1 VFWIGTA
8 SLVLAGVLL
17 ATGTRRYFSVQKV
30 LFALAVAGTL
40 VLVAVMLL
48 GSRDTFKANLH
59 KLTGLDYAGVVA
71 TAKQNGYVTG
81 SFNLGTSIKFLV
93 FPLLPLL
100 GAVQSIGLGG
110 EVKRVRRSQLF
121 GMLGTV
127 AATGILIALFD
138 GLAAKAFG
146 YEFQGAIGFNSISG
160 IADGS
165 TEASVGASPWFTV
178 LAGILTS
185 NVILATVIMATFVA
199 WIWFWVPAELAYTT
213 RTMIAWSFDRLAPD
227 RLGHVSERV
236 PHPGGGHR
244 PVDRRV
250 GGVHVADRLPQ
261 HRLPQPDRGPGG
273 GLGGGHG
280 GGHPVPADPARAVP
294 GLPGG
299 RVADRRGP
307 GDGGDGRPLAG
318 LLRPGAVPA
327 LERPD
332 RRRPDV
338 HPVPPVAGVLDRA
351 RHRRLRRR
359 LVPRHPGLPA
369 PPGDRRRP
377 RLPADPHRVM
387 AGEAPRPGWAAV
399 HDEAVALVA
408 EAGARGQVLRLV
420 GSTGIRLHCPPAAA
434 ALDRLG
440 RPAKDIDLVCR
451 HEDRKGLRRL
461 LEDRG
466 WRVDRDLLVAM
477 EGRRYAFSHPERGL
491 ELDVFVDRM
500 EFCHTIELRDRLAAR
515 ELTVPVEDLLLQKLQ
530 IVRQTVTDRMDAAAL
545 LATHP
550 VGESDDPGE
559 AIDPGYVAG
568 LLARD
573 WGFHHTAT
581 ANLAALRDEV
591 AGNGSAATV
600 RGRVDALLGAIEAAP
615 KSVRW
620 RARARVGERMQWWQ
634 DVDEREAVY

>member
-1 VFWIGTA
+1 
-8 SLVLAGVLL
+8 
-17 ATGTRRYFSVQKV
+17 
-30 LFALAVAGTL
+30 
-40 VLVAVMLL
+40 
-48 GSRDTFKANLH
+48 
-59 KLTGLDYAGVVA
+59 
-71 TAKQNGYVTG
+71 
-81 SFNLGTSIKFLV
+81 
-93 FPLLPLL
+93 
-100 GAVQSIGLGG
+100 
-110 EVKRVRRSQLF
+110 
-121 GMLGTV
+121 
-127 AATGILIALFD
+127 
-138 GLAAKAFG
+138 
-146 YEFQGAIGFNSISG
+146 
-160 IADGS
+160 
-165 TEASVGASPWFTV
+165 
-178 LAGILTS
+178 
-185 NVILATVIMATFVA
+185 
-199 WIWFWVPAELAYTT
+199 
-213 RTMIAWSFDRLAPD
+213 
-227 RLGHVSERV
+227 
-236 PHPGGGHR
+236 
-244 PVDRRV
+244 
-250 GGVHVADRLPQ
+250 
-261 HRLPQPDRGPGG
+261 
-273 GLGGGHG
+273 
-280 GGHPVPADPARAVP
+280 
-294 GLPGG
+294 
-299 RVADRRGP
+299 
-307 GDGGDGRPLAG
+307 
-318 LLRPGAVPA
+318 
-327 LERPD
+327 
-332 RRRPDV
+332 
-338 HPVPPVAGVLDRA
+338 
-351 RHRRLRRR
+351 
-359 LVPRHPGLPA
+359 
-369 PPGDRRRP
+369 
-377 RLPADPHRVM
+377 M

-408 EAGARGQVLRLV
+408 EAAARGQVLRLV

-550 VGESDDPGE
+550 VGESGDPGE
-559 AIDPGYVAG
+559 AIDPAYVAG

-581 ANLAALRDEV
+581 ANLAALRDEA

-600 RGRVDALLGAIEAAP
+600 RGRVDALLGVIEAAP

>member
-1 VFWIGTA
+1 
-8 SLVLAGVLL
+8 
-17 ATGTRRYFSVQKV
+17 
-30 LFALAVAGTL
+30 
-40 VLVAVMLL
+40 
-48 GSRDTFKANLH
+48 
-59 KLTGLDYAGVVA
+59 
-71 TAKQNGYVTG
+71 
-81 SFNLGTSIKFLV
+81 
-93 FPLLPLL
+93 
-100 GAVQSIGLGG
+100 
-110 EVKRVRRSQLF
+110 
-121 GMLGTV
+121 
-127 AATGILIALFD
+127 
-138 GLAAKAFG
+138 
-146 YEFQGAIGFNSISG
+146 
-160 IADGS
+160 
-165 TEASVGASPWFTV
+165 
-178 LAGILTS
+178 
-185 NVILATVIMATFVA
+185 
-199 WIWFWVPAELAYTT
+199 
-213 RTMIAWSFDRLAPD
+213 
-227 RLGHVSERV
+227 
-236 PHPGGGHR
+236 
-244 PVDRRV
+244 
-250 GGVHVADRLPQ
+250 
-261 HRLPQPDRGPGG
+261 
-273 GLGGGHG
+273 
-280 GGHPVPADPARAVP
+280 
-294 GLPGG
+294 
-299 RVADRRGP
+299 
-307 GDGGDGRPLAG
+307 
-318 LLRPGAVPA
+318 
-327 LERPD
+327 
-332 RRRPDV
+332 
-338 HPVPPVAGVLDRA
+338 
-351 RHRRLRRR
+351 
-359 LVPRHPGLPA
+359 
-369 PPGDRRRP
+369 
-377 RLPADPHRVM
+377 M

-408 EAGARGQVLRLV
+408 EAAARGQVLRLV

-550 VGESDDPGE
+550 VGESGDPGE
-559 AIDPGYVAG
+559 AIDPAYVAG

-600 RGRVDALLGAIEAAP
+600 RGRVDTLLGAIEAAP

>member
-1 VFWIGTA
+1 
-8 SLVLAGVLL
+8 
-17 ATGTRRYFSVQKV
+17 
-30 LFALAVAGTL
+30 
-40 VLVAVMLL
+40 
-48 GSRDTFKANLH
+48 
-59 KLTGLDYAGVVA
+59 
-71 TAKQNGYVTG
+71 
-81 SFNLGTSIKFLV
+81 
-93 FPLLPLL
+93 
-100 GAVQSIGLGG
+100 
-110 EVKRVRRSQLF
+110 
-121 GMLGTV
+121 
-127 AATGILIALFD
+127 
-138 GLAAKAFG
+138 
-146 YEFQGAIGFNSISG
+146 
-160 IADGS
+160 
-165 TEASVGASPWFTV
+165 
-178 LAGILTS
+178 
-185 NVILATVIMATFVA
+185 
-199 WIWFWVPAELAYTT
+199 
-213 RTMIAWSFDRLAPD
+213 
-227 RLGHVSERV
+227 
-236 PHPGGGHR
+236 
-244 PVDRRV
+244 
-250 GGVHVADRLPQ
+250 
-261 HRLPQPDRGPGG
+261 
-273 GLGGGHG
+273 
-280 GGHPVPADPARAVP
+280 
-294 GLPGG
+294 
-299 RVADRRGP
+299 
-307 GDGGDGRPLAG
+307 
-318 LLRPGAVPA
+318 
-327 LERPD
+327 
-332 RRRPDV
+332 
-338 HPVPPVAGVLDRA
+338 
-351 RHRRLRRR
+351 
-359 LVPRHPGLPA
+359 
-369 PPGDRRRP
+369 
-377 RLPADPHRVM
+377 M

-408 EAGARGQVLRLV
+408 EAAARGQVLRLV

-550 VGESDDPGE
+550 VGESGDPGE
-559 AIDPGYVAG
+559 AIDPAYVAG

-591 AGNGSAATV
+591 AGNGSAGTV

>member
-1 VFWIGTA
+1 
-8 SLVLAGVLL
+8 
-17 ATGTRRYFSVQKV
+17 
-30 LFALAVAGTL
+30 
-40 VLVAVMLL
+40 
-48 GSRDTFKANLH
+48 
-59 KLTGLDYAGVVA
+59 
-71 TAKQNGYVTG
+71 
-81 SFNLGTSIKFLV
+81 
-93 FPLLPLL
+93 
-100 GAVQSIGLGG
+100 
-110 EVKRVRRSQLF
+110 
-121 GMLGTV
+121 
-127 AATGILIALFD
+127 
-138 GLAAKAFG
+138 
-146 YEFQGAIGFNSISG
+146 
-160 IADGS
+160 
-165 TEASVGASPWFTV
+165 
-178 LAGILTS
+178 
-185 NVILATVIMATFVA
+185 
-199 WIWFWVPAELAYTT
+199 
-213 RTMIAWSFDRLAPD
+213 
-227 RLGHVSERV
+227 
-236 PHPGGGHR
+236 
-244 PVDRRV
+244 
-250 GGVHVADRLPQ
+250 
-261 HRLPQPDRGPGG
+261 
-273 GLGGGHG
+273 
-280 GGHPVPADPARAVP
+280 
-294 GLPGG
+294 
-299 RVADRRGP
+299 
-307 GDGGDGRPLAG
+307 
-318 LLRPGAVPA
+318 
-327 LERPD
+327 
-332 RRRPDV
+332 
-338 HPVPPVAGVLDRA
+338 
-351 RHRRLRRR
+351 
-359 LVPRHPGLPA
+359 
-369 PPGDRRRP
+369 
-377 RLPADPHRVM
+377 M

-408 EAGARGQVLRLV
+408 EAAARGQVLRLV

-550 VGESDDPGE
+550 VGESGDPGE

-591 AGNGSAATV
+591 AGNGSAGTV
-600 RGRVDALLGAIEAAP
+600 RDRVDALLGAIEAAP

-634 DVDEREAVY
+634 DVNEREAVY

>member
-1 VFWIGTA
+1 
-8 SLVLAGVLL
+8 
-17 ATGTRRYFSVQKV
+17 
-30 LFALAVAGTL
+30 
-40 VLVAVMLL
+40 
-48 GSRDTFKANLH
+48 
-59 KLTGLDYAGVVA
+59 
-71 TAKQNGYVTG
+71 
-81 SFNLGTSIKFLV
+81 
-93 FPLLPLL
+93 
-100 GAVQSIGLGG
+100 
-110 EVKRVRRSQLF
+110 
-121 GMLGTV
+121 
-127 AATGILIALFD
+127 
-138 GLAAKAFG
+138 
-146 YEFQGAIGFNSISG
+146 
-160 IADGS
+160 
-165 TEASVGASPWFTV
+165 
-178 LAGILTS
+178 
-185 NVILATVIMATFVA
+185 
-199 WIWFWVPAELAYTT
+199 
-213 RTMIAWSFDRLAPD
+213 
-227 RLGHVSERV
+227 
-236 PHPGGGHR
+236 
-244 PVDRRV
+244 
-250 GGVHVADRLPQ
+250 
-261 HRLPQPDRGPGG
+261 
-273 GLGGGHG
+273 
-280 GGHPVPADPARAVP
+280 
-294 GLPGG
+294 
-299 RVADRRGP
+299 
-307 GDGGDGRPLAG
+307 
-318 LLRPGAVPA
+318 
-327 LERPD
+327 
-332 RRRPDV
+332 
-338 HPVPPVAGVLDRA
+338 
-351 RHRRLRRR
+351 
-359 LVPRHPGLPA
+359 
-369 PPGDRRRP
+369 
-377 RLPADPHRVM
+377 M

-408 EAGARGQVLRLV
+408 EAAARGQVLRLV

-530 IVRQTVTDRMDAAAL
+530 IVRQTVTDRMDTSAL

-550 VGESDDPGE
+550 VGESGDPGE
-559 AIDPGYVAG
+559 AIDPAYVAG

-591 AGNGSAATV
+591 AGNGSAVTV